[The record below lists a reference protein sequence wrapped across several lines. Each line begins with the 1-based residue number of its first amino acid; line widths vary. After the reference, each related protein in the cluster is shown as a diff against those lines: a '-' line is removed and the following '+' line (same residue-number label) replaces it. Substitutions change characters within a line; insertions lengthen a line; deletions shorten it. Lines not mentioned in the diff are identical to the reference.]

1 MSRRVDLARQTSETK
16 VTGSL
21 DLDGSG
27 AVKVD
32 TGLGF
37 FDHMLTTLAK
47 HAGFDLELA
56 VEGDLVVDDHHTVED
71 CAIVIGRGID
81 TVLGDRAG
89 IARFGSA
96 YTPLDESLC
105 RAVVDLSGRGWAEVD
120 VPFTRETIGDVASEN
135 LTHFLTSLAAEAR
148 MALHVD
154 LIRGSN
160 NHHMA
165 EAAFKAVAR
174 ALAAAV
180 ATVGGDVP
188 STKGSLG

>member
-1 MSRRVDLARQTSETK
+1 MSRRIDLARQTGETSI
-16 VTGSL
+16 TGSL
-21 DLDGSG
+21 DLDGTG
-27 AVKVD
+27 AAEVV

-47 HAGFDLELA
+47 HAGYDLELT

-81 TVLGDRAG
+81 AALGDRVG

-105 RAVVDLSGRGWAEVD
+105 RAVVDLSGRGWSEID
-120 VPFTRETIGDVASEN
+120 VPFTRESIGDVASEN
-135 LTHFLTSLAAEAR
+135 LIHFLGSLAVEAR

-154 LIRGSN
+154 LIRGTN

-174 ALAAAV
+174 ALAV
-180 ATVGGDVP
+180 AGAIVGADVP
-188 STKGSLG
+188 STKGLLG